1 MTTMLFALTG
11 GTLIAALPSAL
22 DDTRPP
28 AARANPR
35 RRRPSSA
42 GRRAGRGTPRLR
54 RRADE

>member
-1 MTTMLFALTG
+1 MPTMLFALTG

-22 DDTRPP
+22 DTRPP

-42 GRRAGRGTPRLR
+42 GRRAGRGTPPLR